1 MAVHFLTCEL
11 AKWDESDVDTLV
23 VTFFSDERPLR
34 GAAGLADWRLCGRL
48 SRLIKNKRLS
58 GESGEALLMPPP
70 GGRLSFRLMVLFGLG
85 PSRGFDEK
93 AYRDSVKKIRGVLER
108 AGVGRYAIQPPGRAT
123 GLVAARRALEMW
135 LDEAGLDP
143 DGGGDVSIID
153 THAAQKEMADILH
166 AHQRVSRRRA
176 RSVADGL

>member
-1 MAVHFLTCEL
+1 LTCEL
-11 AKWDESDVDTLV
+11 AKWDEADGDTLV
-23 VTFFSDERPLR
+23 VTFFADERPLR

-48 SRLIKNKRLS
+48 SRLIKHQRVS
-58 GESGEALLMPPP
+58 GAMGEALMMPP
-70 GGRLSFRLMVLFGLG
+70 GRRLPFRLMVLFGLG

-93 AYRDSVKKIRGVLER
+93 AYRESVRRIQGVLER
-108 AGVGRYAIQPPGRAT
+108 AGVARYAIQPPGRAT

-135 LDEAGLDP
+135 LDVTGLDP

-166 AHQRVSRRRA
+166 AHQRVARRRA
-176 RSVADGL
+176 SSVADGI